1 MTTVQIKIST
11 YDKVLIAYVAEKI
24 RKTLGE
30 FGKTTSTV
38 GLPNAYKKITVQS
51 SPHVDKKS
59 HVQLEERIHT
69 KIITLKNYKVGDKH
83 LITHIIKGIPGG
95 IKVVITKIEIKG
107 LPLTDDY
114 CCPAQ

>member
-30 FGKTTSTV
+30 LGKTTSTV

-59 HVQLEERIHT
+59 HVQLEERVHT
-69 KIITLKNYKVGDKH
+69 KIITLKNAKVGDKE
-83 LITHIIKGIPGG
+83 LITQIIKAIPGG
-95 IKVVITKIEIKG
+95 IKVVINKIERKSMAIAT
-107 LPLTDDY
+107 P
-114 CCPAQ
+114 Q